1 MPFQYTFRSD
11 DITTWDVDTRDLL
24 ENRDRELEL
33 YSTTIDTSF
42 LNLNASN
49 LTSGTVP
56 TGRMTGAYTGI
67 TSVGTLSALQVSGS
81 SSGDLVRITQTG
93 SGNALVV
100 EDSANP
106 DSTPFVV
113 NAGGNVGIGWSGG
126 TITTA
131 FGSTIQK
138 LQAIL
143 AGSAGPQIIA
153 GTYSADTFA
162 PRFDFVKSRN
172 ATANTQTI
180 VVSNDSLMDIYAS
193 GSDGTGMIPA
203 ARIAAQVDGTP
214 GTNDMPGRLIFSTT
228 ADGASTPTERMRIT
242 SAGLVGIGTSS
253 PTVRLE
259 VRGSTTIS
267 SQTNV
272 AATFGTT
279 TSGRLLVGSIT
290 GNTPFIGSEG
300 ATNLVFTTN
309 ATERMRITS
318 AGLVGIG
325 TNSPSYALH
334 ISRGTA
340 SVEDVAMA
348 VDVLGGNIG
357 DSAGCVMR
365 AVNTNELGAIRSF
378 VESSYL
384 SSMRF
389 YTAGATNVL
398 SERMCI
404 TSAGSVGINTVS
416 PAHTLDVNGTTRVT
430 TGIVSGIGIS
440 YPGCTTGGGTANN
453 MGLTWS
459 NPNILGTVDN
469 AVSAVLGTVSDRR
482 FKANIE
488 TLQDGLS
495 TVKQLR
501 PVTYN
506 PLDVIGFDEKG
517 EIIIGDNDPYD
528 TVEGFVADEVEQ
540 VAPWLVLGG
549 ENGGYQSVNYA
560 LITPML
566 VRAVQELEQRL
577 TELETV

>member
-1 MPFQYTFRSD
+1 MPFQYTFRAD
-11 DITTWDVDTRDLL
+11 DISTWDVDTRDLL

-56 TGRMTGAYTGI
+56 SARMTGAYTGI
-67 TSVGTLSALQVSGS
+67 TSVGTLGS
-81 SSGDLVRITQTG
+81 LNVQATTGTAMRITNTG
-93 SGNALVV
+93 TGNSFLV
-100 EDSANP
+100 EDSAST
-106 DSTPFVV
+106 DSTPFVID
-113 NAGGNVGIGWSGG
+113 ASGYVGIGTTTPFQPAGYGSLTIDGSSG
-126 TITTA
+126 
-131 FGSTIQK
+131 S
-138 LQAIL
+138 
-143 AGSAGPQIIA
+143 IISGRVA
-153 GTYSADTFA
+153 GTETF
-162 PRFDFVKSRN
+162 RLQS
-172 ATANTQTI
+172 TALSTTMN
-180 VVSNDSLMDIYAS
+180 
-193 GSDGTGMIPA
+193 G
-203 ARIAAQVDGTP
+203 IAALPIVFRT
-214 GTNDMPGRLIFSTT
+214 TN
-228 ADGASTPTERMRIT
+228 TERMRID
-242 SAGLVGIGTSS
+242 SNGNIGIGTGS
-253 PTVRLE
+253 PTVKLQ
-259 VRGSTTIS
+259 VTGSTHLTGAGTFPATGVGIEIVPAVATGTNYIQAFSRDAS
-267 SQTNV
+267 SWQTLAINSSLT
-272 AATFGTT
+272 TFGT
-279 TSGRLLVGSIT
+279 SG
-290 GNTPFIGSEG
+290 
-300 ATNLVFTTN
+300 
-309 ATERMRITS
+309 TERMRITS

-348 VDVLGGNIG
+348 VDVLGGNVG

-453 MGLTWS
+453 MGLTWIS
-459 NPNILGTVDN
+459 SSSSIIGTVDN

-506 PLDVIGFDEKG
+506 PLDVIGFDENG